1 MIVREYFLMFV
12 SFVTLFI
19 ALFWIQIFLFRDKE
33 QKEIVRKDYRVSIIV
48 PVHNEEFTIKDT
60 LESLININYPKDKI
74 EIIVVNDGST
84 DRTEEIVEGYKN
96 LGVKLI
102 NKSKSG
108 KAAAVNTGLSL
119 VNSEV
124 FGIVDADSIV
134 DAMSVSNMLH
144 FFDSEKTGA
153 VISLIKVKNPR
164 NIFEKLQHLE
174 YIFSSF
180 SRKLMSNVN
189 TLFITPG
196 VLTLYKTEIIKRL
209 CGFDENNLTEDLEIA
224 MKLRYNGYNIFIETN
239 SVTYTAVPRTFNKL
253 WNQRVR
259 WFRGYLYN
267 TKKYKDMFFS
277 KKHGFLGLFQV
288 PLNFITVFLVVLSFT
303 LAFYEILRLIYEFI
317 IKLVSYK
324 MDIIY
329 SFKIPSLKEII
340 FKMDL
345 KIIFPIL
352 ISFVLA
358 LYVYNK
364 AHKAAREKWK
374 FPMALLLYVT
384 IYPSLRI
391 AHWIA
396 ALGKEIMGA
405 KKKW

>member
-1 MIVREYFLMFV
+1 MIIREFFLMFV

-33 QKEIVRKDYRVSIIV
+33 QQEIVRKGYSVSIIV
-48 PVHNEEFTIKDT
+48 PVHNEESTIKDT
-60 LESLININYPKDKI
+60 LESLMNIDYPKDKI

-84 DRTEEIVEGYKN
+84 DKTKDIVEGYN
-96 LGVKLI
+96 NRGVKLI
-102 NKSKSG
+102 NKSKFG
-108 KAAAVNTGLSL
+108 KAAAVNTGLRQ
-119 VNSEV
+119 VNSEI

-134 DAMSVSNMLH
+134 DEMSVSNMLH
-144 FFDSEKTGA
+144 FFDSENTGA

-164 NIFEKLQHLE
+164 NMFEKLQHLE
-174 YIFSSF
+174 YIFSAF

-209 CGFDENNLTEDLEIA
+209 GGFDENNLTEDLEIA

-239 SVTYTAVPRTFNKL
+239 SVTYTAVPRTFKKL
-253 WNQRVR
+253 WDQRIR

-329 SFKIPSLKEII
+329 TFNIPSIKEII

-345 KIIFPIL
+345 KILFPIL
-352 ISFVLA
+352 ISFILA
-358 LYVYNK
+358 FYIYNK
-364 AHKAAREKWK
+364 AHKAAKEKWK